1 MGASDDRTEEDLP
14 AALDAAVT
22 RAFGTL
28 RRTVQKNLTVLTV
41 AFLRVLGAARSG
53 HGELSLAALFRVLPT
68 EGTAHA
74 REKRLRRFLDNPR
87 MDPRGVT
94 DGLARLIFGQRGRGL
109 WPILVDQTKSGATQA
124 LFAGVPFEGR
134 TLPLAVYTFDYP
146 WREKA
151 VDSQNQMER
160 VFLLDLETALPRE
173 VRGVFIGDRGYAR
186 AALLRQSNAE
196 GRLFVIRGRRGTTV
210 EYEGRTSKLG
220 ELMPVPGKAI
230 RYRNVHYQASLRVL
244 VDIVAYHEPD
254 FQEPWWLLVPAS
266 CEKLLPTKIVVQL
279 YRDRMQVEHSFRD
292 FKTHLRLR
300 RLKLRERVAERT
312 GRLLLSF
319 CIAYCLALVLG
330 VSAEA
335 KEARADL
342 EILRRRPRHGTRR
355 TLSVLSIAMQMLSH
369 PRWRQR
375 ALDRLFRIAATLA
388 TGRRLLMR
396 GPPQVGQLS
405 TRAA

>member
-1 MGASDDRTEEDLP
+1 MSAHSRRSVGASDDRTEEDLP

-279 YRDRMQVEHSFRD
+279 YRDRMQFEHSFRD
-292 FKTHLRLR
+292 FWAS
-300 RLKLRERVAERT
+300 EDV
-312 GRLLLSF
+312 
-319 CIAYCLALVLG
+319 
-330 VSAEA
+330 
-335 KEARADL
+335 KEAAAARQ
-342 EILRRRPRHGTRR
+342 EKR
-355 TLSVLSIAMQMLSH
+355 TPV
-369 PRWRQR
+369 
-375 ALDRLFRIAATLA
+375 FR
-388 TGRRLLMR
+388 G
-396 GPPQVGQLS
+396 V
-405 TRAA
+405 